1 VSEQGPRA
9 AHLSI
14 RRTLAE
20 AASLYLRH
28 WKVLAPLAM
37 VVLLPQAVI
46 GTFVGE
52 IEVDRVKS
60 VGDVLK
66 LIAIPGTLLVSLG
79 GEALL
84 AGVITA
90 LVLRWRAG
98 HARPRPRAF
107 VRTLP
112 WMNLI
117 VMDLLL
123 AVGAAVGLLLLVLP
137 GFVFLTYFAI
147 GPAVIEIE
155 RRGVRDALRRSVTLV
170 HGRFREVFVLVI
182 GALFV
187 TEGAGELLVLVLHG
201 FAPELVSTIAVD
213 ALIESVQGLI
223 VALVAISLIQLHGDH
238 IPDRHRAAE
247 PADSDS

>member
-1 VSEQGPRA
+1 VSDPGRGA

-14 RRTLAE
+14 RRTLVE
-20 AASLYLRH
+20 AAALYLRH

-37 VVLLPQAVI
+37 VVLLPQAAI

-52 IEVDRVKS
+52 IEVDHVKS

-66 LIAIPGTLLVSLG
+66 LIAIPGTLLVSLA

-98 HARPRPRAF
+98 HARPTPRAF
-107 VRTLP
+107 LRTLP
-112 WMNLI
+112 WMTLI

-123 AVGAAVGLLLLVLP
+123 AVGAAIGLLFLVLP

-170 HGRFREVFVLVI
+170 HGRFRQVFVLVI
-182 GALFV
+182 GALLV
-187 TEGAGELLVLVLHG
+187 TEGAGELLVLMLHG

-223 VALVAISLIQLHGDH
+223 VALVAISLIQLHGDR

>member
-1 VSEQGPRA
+1 VSEPARGE

-20 AASLYLRH
+20 AAALYLRH
-28 WKVLAPLAM
+28 WKILGPLAM

-46 GTFVGE
+46 GTFIGE
-52 IEVDRVKS
+52 IEVDRVES

-66 LIAIPGTLLVSLG
+66 VVAIPGTLLVSLA

-90 LVLRWRAG
+90 LVLEWRAG
-98 HARPRPRAF
+98 HARPEPRAF
-107 VRTLP
+107 MRRLP
-112 WMNLI
+112 WMTLI

-123 AVGAAVGLLLLVLP
+123 AVGAAVGLLLLVVP

-155 RRGVRDALRRSVTLV
+155 RRGVRDALRRSATLV
-170 HGRFREVFVLVI
+170 HGRFRQVFPLII
-182 GALFV
+182 GAILV
-187 TEGAGELLVLVLHG
+187 TEGVGEVLVLILHG
-201 FAPELVSTIAVD
+201 FAPELVSAVAAD

-223 VALVAISLIQLHGDH
+223 VALVAISLIQLHGDR
-238 IPDRHRAAE
+238 IPERSRTVE